1 MKKHLLLYIIPSL
14 FFLGCSKDEWDNRN
28 PYLPD
33 LAVNVPINMSLP
45 LYNKLQYA
53 GNAVYVSGYGING
66 FFVIN
71 TGTGYRAFEA
81 TCANH
86 GVSQCSKLV
95 LNGIEAKCGCSEG
108 LVYNLLLGLPKTDAE
123 YPLKEYRVSQN
134 GMMLNVYN

>member
-1 MKKHLLLYIIPSL
+1 MKKHLLLYICLSV
-14 FFLGCSKDEWDNRN
+14 FFLGCSKDEWNNRN

-53 GNAVYVSGYGING
+53 GNAVYVGGYGING

-81 TCANH
+81 TCSNH
-86 GVSQCSKLV
+86 GVSSCSKLV
-95 LNGIEAKCGCSEG
+95 LNGIEAKCSCNDG

-123 YPLKEYRVSQN
+123 YPLKEYRVSQS